1 MSIYSPS
8 IEKLIESFE
17 RLPSI
22 GHKTATRLAF
32 HMLNLSE
39 EETNEFI
46 GSIENA
52 RKNLKYCSIC
62 YNISDT
68 DPCEICANPKRDSNI
83 ICVVEDVKDIIA
95 MERTHEFKGL
105 YHVLHGTISP
115 MNGIGPEDIKIK
127 ELLNR
132 LSNSEIKEVIL
143 ATNPRVEG
151 EATAMYLSK
160 LIKPFGI
167 KVSRIAHGIPV
178 GGDLE
183 YTDEITL
190 AKALEG
196 RHEM

>member
-1 MSIYSPS
+1 MSYYSPS

-22 GHKTATRLAF
+22 GHKTAVRLAF
-32 HMLNLSE
+32 HMLDLSK
-39 EETNEFI
+39 EETDEFI
-46 GSIENA
+46 NSIINA
-52 RKNLKYCSIC
+52 KEKLKYCRNC

-68 DPCEICANPKRDSNI
+68 DPCPICSSPKRDNSV
-83 ICVVEDVKDIIA
+83 ICVVEDVRDVMA
-95 MERTHEFKGL
+95 MERTHEFKGV

-132 LSNSEIKEVIL
+132 IANNDIKEIII

-151 EATAMYLSK
+151 EATAIYLSK
-160 LIKPFGI
+160 IIKPLGI
-167 KVSRIAHGIPV
+167 KVTRIAHGIPV

-183 YTDEITL
+183 YTDEVTL
-190 AKALEG
+190 SKALEG
-196 RHEM
+196 RREL

>member
-1 MSIYSPS
+1 MSYYSPS

-32 HMLNLSE
+32 HVLDLGE
-39 EETNEFI
+39 QETNDFI
-46 GSIENA
+46 NSIINA
-52 RKNLKYCSIC
+52 KKSLKFCSIC

-68 DPCEICANPKRDSNI
+68 DPCPICSSTKRDLST

-95 MERTHEFKGL
+95 MEKTHEFKGV
-105 YHVLHGTISP
+105 YHVLHGSISP
-115 MNGIGPEDIKIK
+115 LNGIGPDDIKIK
-127 ELLNR
+127 ELLTR
-132 LSNSEIKEVIL
+132 LQNNSISEIIL

-160 LIKPFGI
+160 LIKPTGI
-167 KVSRIAHGIPV
+167 KVTRIAHGIPV

-190 AKALEG
+190 TKALEG
-196 RHEM
+196 RREI